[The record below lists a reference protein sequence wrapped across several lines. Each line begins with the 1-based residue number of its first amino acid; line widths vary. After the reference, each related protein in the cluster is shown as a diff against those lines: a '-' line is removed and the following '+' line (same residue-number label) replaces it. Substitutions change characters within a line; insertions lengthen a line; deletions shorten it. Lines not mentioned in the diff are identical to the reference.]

1 MAQKVAFLYR
11 HYTLEIG
18 APFFEDQAL
27 LQLAEGS
34 VDHIHLEITARTR
47 TTPHHTTRH
56 TAYHSIA

>member
-47 TTPHHTTRH
+47 TTPHTTPH
-56 TAYHSIA
+56 ATPHIIA

>member
-11 HYTLEIG
+11 HNTLEIG
-18 APFFEDQAL
+18 APFIEDQAI
-27 LQLAEGS
+27 QQNAEGI
-34 VDHIHLEITARTR
+34 DEHIHLEITARTR